1 MQRYFESNVED
12 AVRIAVVEADTE
24 DAIRE
29 TIEARYSREIAERNL
44 PDDFG
49 DWTRYTAHAYIDTD
63 AIVEVMSR
71 DGK

>member
-1 MQRYFESNVED
+1 MQRYFAANVDD

-29 TIEARYSREIAERNL
+29 TPEARDSREIAERNL
-44 PDDFG
+44 PDDFA
-49 DWTRYTAHAYIDTD
+49 DWKRYTAHAYIDTD

-71 DGK
+71 DGE